1 MADPSGFSPVVVNS
15 ATYIGTLA
23 VFLLAVKVPGIS
35 LTHFPATG
43 SLLVSNNKK
52 FSTNQDWEYLFIG
65 LWSVHFLRR
74 TVEVLFVHDYRRRM
88 PLIESIGAPVYYW
101 FFAFWTGVALRHD
114 NGYKQTFL
122 PLIVVGSIIFFLG
135 EFGNSYCHFK
145 LKAFRKERRQQSFSE
160 KSQHVIPHGFLF
172 EFVSCPHYLCEIVS
186 WIGFFIATWTLPSA
200 LFLLATILTLVTYSY
215 KKHKAYQE
223 EFNGT
228 AGKDLYP
235 KNRKALIPFIFWEIA
250 LKIGP
255 LLSAPL
261 EEQKIILSF
270 IKENRQ
276 WKLLNIYKER

>member
-122 PLIVVGSIIFFLG
+122 TLIVVGSIMFFLG

-160 KSQHVIPHGFLF
+160 KSQHVFFLMD
-172 EFVSCPHYLCEIVS
+172 
-186 WIGFFIATWTLPSA
+186 FFSS
-200 LFLLATILTLVTYSY
+200 LFRVHITCVKLYRGLAS
-215 KKHKAYQE
+215 
-223 EFNGT
+223 
-228 AGKDLYP
+228 
-235 KNRKALIPFIFWEIA
+235 
-250 LKIGP
+250 
-255 LLSAPL
+255 LS
-261 EEQKIILSF
+261 QRGLSPQRF
-270 IKENRQ
+270 FFLQRF
-276 WKLLNIYKER
+276 

>member
-1 MADPSGFSPVVVNS
+1 MADLSGFSPVVVNS

-122 PLIVVGSIIFFLG
+122 TLIVV
-135 EFGNSYCHFK
+135 
-145 LKAFRKERRQQSFSE
+145 Q
-160 KSQHVIPHGFLF
+160 VP
-172 EFVSCPHYLCEIVS
+172 LCSSPANLET
-186 WIGFFIATWTLPSA
+186 ATVTL
-200 LFLLATILTLVTYSY
+200 
-215 KKHKAYQE
+215 
-223 EFNGT
+223 N
-228 AGKDLYP
+228 
-235 KNRKALIPFIFWEIA
+235 
-250 LKIGP
+250 
-255 LLSAPL
+255 
-261 EEQKIILSF
+261 
-270 IKENRQ
+270 
-276 WKLLNIYKER
+276 

>member
-1 MADPSGFSPVVVNS
+1 MADLSGFSPVVVNS

-101 FFAFWTGVALRHD
+101 FFAFWIGVALRHD

-172 EFVSCPHYLCEIVS
+172 EFVSCPHYLCEIV
-186 WIGFFIATWTLPSA
+186 
-200 LFLLATILTLVTYSY
+200 
-215 KKHKAYQE
+215 
-223 EFNGT
+223 
-228 AGKDLYP
+228 
-235 KNRKALIPFIFWEIA
+235 
-250 LKIGP
+250 
-255 LLSAPL
+255 
-261 EEQKIILSF
+261 
-270 IKENRQ
+270 
-276 WKLLNIYKER
+276 